1 RAMNARSGPI
11 SLSTVALW
19 AAWLAALAVWTAAL
33 LTPQPVQAAQ
43 AVLPPEME
51 FPTAKTLHVGA
62 YAFLTVLACRLPRG
76 GPCRWLPLAVLSLHG
91 LGTEYLQQFVESRC
105 GCWQDVGLDHVGI
118 ALGLLVGWIGWRK
131 TESADG
137 AP

>member
-1 RAMNARSGPI
+1 MGQVTDGPRWR
-11 SLSTVALW
+11 LVR
-19 AAWLAALAVWTAAL
+19 WLALLLVLTVWTMAL